1 MAKVW
6 KTRLEHRHLDLKF
19 KGLLPLDR
27 QILQQ
32 VGRNLTLPGAIEY
45 RFQVATMTA
54 VDARIMLVRTRC
66 KATTPVAKTVA
77 LQISDAG

>member
-6 KTRLEHRHLDLKF
+6 KTRVEHQQLELKF
-19 KGLLPLDR
+19 KGLLPIDR

-32 VGRNLTLPGAIEY
+32 VGLNLTLPGAVEY

-54 VDARIMLVRTRC
+54 IDAHIMLARTKC
-66 KATTPVAKTVA
+66 TATTAVAKSVA
-77 LQISDAG
+77 LRISDD